1 MFQKIIEII
10 DKIKKNI
17 DECKKDP
24 CYCIYNILKTLENG
38 ILIFVRNFNFGE
50 DYLNKTLPLVL
61 WIWKLLLLATLIFVA
76 LADYFNWP
84 WFDKNAL
91 QGVYSMCKGI
101 NIFVILI
108 GTLIGASLVYNI
120 IKDQRIEPPFVL
132 VLMGYITGG
141 ISILY
146 ELLPLVALSSIILA
160 YYISKCRGATPNTWG
175 IINSIS
181 NIFLIIGVIGL
192 LLSFIQSK
200 LSKWC
205 KNDKVKF
212 PRILILT
219 SLSYFIILMITLST
233 EKIVSNN
240 VMFWLSKIDNEN
252 FGIDCVEDNTEGGG
266 FANILQ
272 TMLSLVLT
280 FILLILILLGLLPPN
295 CCNMYNKLS
304 KIHDEEIKGGLK
316 WLSRL
321 ALDILR

>member
-1 MFQKIIEII
+1 M
-10 DKIKKNI
+10 
-17 DECKKDP
+17 
-24 CYCIYNILKTLENG
+24 
-38 ILIFVRNFNFGE
+38 IFVRNFNFSN
-50 DYLNKTLPLVL
+50 YNLNKTLPLVF
-61 WIWKLLLLATLIFVA
+61 WIWKLLLLATVIFVA
-76 LADYFNWP
+76 LADYRNWP

-101 NIFVILI
+101 NIFVRLI
-108 GTLIGASLVYNI
+108 GPLRGASLVYNI

-146 ELLPLVALSSIILA
+146 ELLPLVALSSIVLA
-160 YYISKCRGATPNTWG
+160 YYISKCRGATPNAWG

-200 LSKWC
+200 LSKMC
-205 KNDKVKF
+205 KNEKVKF

-252 FGIDCVEDNTEGGG
+252 FGKDCVEDNTEGGG

-272 TMLSLVLT
+272 TMLSIVLT
-280 FILLILILLGLLPPN
+280 VILLILILLGLLPPY
-295 CCNMYNKLS
+295 CCGMYLKVS
-304 KIHDEEIKGGLK
+304 KFHDEEIKGGLK
-316 WLSRL
+316 WLSGL